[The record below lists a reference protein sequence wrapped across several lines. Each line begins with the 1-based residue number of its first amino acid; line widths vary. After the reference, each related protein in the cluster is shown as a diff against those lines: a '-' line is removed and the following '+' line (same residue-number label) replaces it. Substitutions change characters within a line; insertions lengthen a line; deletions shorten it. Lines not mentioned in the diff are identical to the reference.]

1 MTPGPGNGAAASSYA
16 VGASGASDVLLT
28 DAVTRTRTTPG
39 SAESAAAPQ
48 QEDGQEMGPYR
59 PLEDAAES
67 EDPDGAPEP
76 SDIPPRDLGHLIA
89 ESVSTYA
96 KAFLPLFAIAL
107 IPQIPNILGAA
118 LGSGDSFDDGASV
131 SFNSGDLLLPLIAFL
146 LESIGTPPGNTGKP
160 GSRSSRTQGR
170 AQRPW
175 VFGRTPQGCQLT
187 PAPSSLSSNRHK
199 KVQFSWAVDLDASGV
214 E

>member
-1 MTPGPGNGAAASSYA
+1 MFCSRCGHENA
-16 VGASGASDVLLT
+16 D
-28 DAVTRTRTTPG
+28 DTRFCG
-39 SAESAAAPQ
+39 ECGAPQ

-76 SDIPPRDLGHLIA
+76 SDIPPRDLGQLIA

-118 LGSGDSFDDGASV
+118 LGSGV
-131 SFNSGDLLLPLIAFL
+131 S
-146 LESIGTPPGNTGKP
+146 
-160 GSRSSRTQGR
+160 R
-170 AQRPW
+170 A
-175 VFGRTPQGCQLT
+175 V
-187 PAPSSLSSNRHK
+187 
-199 KVQFSWAVDLDASGV
+199 
-214 E
+214 